1 MHSEALDFLRRISLS
16 GPVVEFGSR
25 NINGSARDVFPGLEW
40 IGVDIEDGPGVDVV
54 ADAAEYRP
62 PRSVHFESVV
72 CCEVLEHAENWKSI
86 IQNAATLLSDTK
98 EHYDDAGILGITCA
112 GPGRQP
118 HSAIDGGPL
127 RPGEYYRN
135 LSAAEIR
142 AACLEA
148 GFRGVFAEQS
158 GYDTRAIAWM

>member
-1 MHSEALDFLRRISLS
+1 MHTDALDFLRRISLS

-25 NINGSARDVFPGLEW
+25 NINGSARDVFPELEW

-54 ADAAEYRP
+54 ADAATFTTGEMP
-62 PRSVHFESVV
+62 LSIV
-72 CCEVLEHAENWKSI
+72 CCEVLEHASNWKQI
-86 IQNAATLLSDTK
+86 IHNAAWVLEFDGVLV
-98 EHYDDAGILGITCA
+98 ITCA

-127 RPGEYYRN
+127 RDGEYYRN

-142 AACLEA
+142 CACLEA
-148 GFRGVFAEQS
+148 GFRCVFAEQHL
-158 GYDTRAIAWM
+158 YDTRAIAWM

>member
-1 MHSEALDFLRRISLS
+1 MHAEALDFLRRISLS

-25 NINGSARDVFPGLEW
+25 NVNGSARDAFPGLEW

-54 ADAAEYRP
+54 ADAAEFWP
-62 PRSVHFESVV
+62 DQFAPCSIV
-72 CCEVLEHAENWKSI
+72 CCEVLEHAANWKEI
-86 IQNAATLLSDTK
+86 IRNAKRIADLQCVLV
-98 EHYDDAGILGITCA
+98 ITCA
-112 GPGRQP
+112 GPGRLP

-142 AACLEA
+142 AACLES
-148 GFRGVFAEQS
+148 GFRGVFAEQI

>member
-1 MHSEALDFLRRISLS
+1 MHVEALDFLRKITLA

-25 NINGSARDVFPGLEW
+25 NVNGSARDVFPGLEW

-54 ADAAEYRP
+54 CDAATYQPDRDPET
-62 PRSVHFESVV
+62 VI
-72 CCEVLEHAENWKSI
+72 CCEVLEHAEHWQAI
-86 IQNAATLLSDTK
+86 INNAAGMLSCHGGTFV
-98 EHYDDAGILGITCA
+98 ITCA

-127 RPGEYYRN
+127 RSGEYYRN
-135 LSAAEIR
+135 LAASDIR
-142 AACLEA
+142 CACLEA

>member
-1 MHSEALDFLRRISLS
+1 MHAEALDFLRRISLS

-25 NINGSARDVFPGLEW
+25 NVNGSARDVFPGLEW
-40 IGVDIEDGPGVDVV
+40 IGVDVEDGPGVDVV
-54 ADAAEYRP
+54 CDAAGFTTSAIVR
-62 PRSVHFESVV
+62 SVV
-72 CCEVLEHAENWKSI
+72 CCEVLEHAENWKCLI
-86 IQNAATLLSDTK
+86 RNAANVMTDGVLV
-98 EHYDDAGILGITCA
+98 ITCA

-148 GFRGVFAEQS
+148 GFRGGFAEQS

>member
-1 MHSEALDFLRRISLS
+1 MHAKALDFLRRISLS

-25 NINGSARDVFPGLEW
+25 NVNGSARDVFPGLEW

-54 ADAAEYRP
+54 CGAEEYSP
-62 PRSVHFESVV
+62 PWSPSAVI
-72 CCEVLEHAENWKSI
+72 CCEVLEHAEHWQEI
-86 IQNAATLLSDTK
+86 VRNASR
-98 EHYDDAGILGITCA
+98 ILWQDGGTFVLTCA

-127 RPGEYYRN
+127 RDGEYYRN

>member
-1 MHSEALDFLRRISLS
+1 MHAEALDFLRRISLS

-25 NINGSARDVFPGLEW
+25 NINGSARDVFSDLEW
-40 IGVDIEDGPGVDVV
+40 IGVDIAEGPGVDVV
-54 ADAAEYRP
+54 CDAATFKTDDIV
-62 PRSVHFESVV
+62 SSVV
-72 CCEVLEHAENWKSI
+72 CCEVLEHAANWKEI
-86 IQNAATLLSDTK
+86 IRNAKRIADLQCVLV
-98 EHYDDAGILGITCA
+98 ITCA
-112 GPGRQP
+112 GPGRKP

-127 RPGEYYRN
+127 RPSEYYRN

-142 AACLEA
+142 CACLEA

>member
-1 MHSEALDFLRRISLS
+1 MHAEALDFLRRISLS

-54 ADAAEYRP
+54 CDAAGFTTPLLVRA
-62 PRSVHFESVV
+62 VV
-72 CCEVLEHAENWKSI
+72 CCEVLEHAANWKCLI
-86 IQNAATLLSDTK
+86 RNAANVMTDGVLV
-98 EHYDDAGILGITCA
+98 ITCA
-112 GPGRQP
+112 GPGRLP

-148 GFRGVFAEQS
+148 GFRGVFAEQF